1 MSKARVFK
9 KNDGSIRI
17 AHYVVG
23 SKTTEAEFYAK
34 VNPEGDEFEDID
46 KSEIPS
52 DRTDRNAWELGS
64 DKKIKV
70 NAVKKAELD
79 KAKQYKIDEKEALD
93 ELIKEKVDSK
103 KQV

>member
-1 MSKARVFK
+1 MNKVRVFK

-46 KSEIPS
+46 KDEVPS
-52 DRTDRNAWELGS
+52 DRTDRNAWELGD
-64 DKKIKV
+64 DKKVKV
-70 NAVKKAELD
+70 NGVKKAQLD
-79 KAKQYKIDEKEALD
+79 SEKAEKEAD
-93 ELIKEKVDSK
+93 ELALKELVKNK
-103 KQV
+103 RMK